1 MRSDR
6 HAIAVRPSVLDRLL
20 DDHPRNSE
28 DRADEAHLD
37 LRQFRQVVARD
48 LEALLNTRRSDPH
61 ETAMDYNEASQTML
75 TFGVMDLNS
84 LCLQDPDDRSLLRDD
99 IRRAIERFEPRLKRV
114 RVSLDTG
121 GATDLVQPPV
131 NGWLFRSGDPAALA
145 RTLTAIA
152 QPQSEPARIEPTM
165 LARFNATHVAE
176 QWLHVY
182 QRLRQSTTTA
192 A

>member
-75 TFGVMDLNS
+75 TFGVMDPNS

-121 GATDLVQPPV
+121 GATERSLR
-131 NGWLFRSGDPAALA
+131 FRVAGVLA
-145 RTLTAIA
+145 PYPNHPTVTFDATL
-152 QPQSEPARIEPTM
+152 Q
-165 LARFNATHVAE
+165 LASNAYRVE
-176 QWLHVY
+176 NKD
-182 QRLRQSTTTA
+182 
-192 A
+192 